1 MKKLYFMGMGM
12 DYDPARDIDMAGSDV
27 GNYRI
32 RTTFHD
38 KNGDIIFVE
47 FGRGYLRENKKVI
60 SSIALRIDFQFNK
73 SVDEDCNKSGIKI
86 DYEKLNQYRYTK
98 KDIVAYLNETFGT
111 EFDDIEVLERRFS
124 KFDCDKYCGDEF
136 TPNYEEIEQAKKI
149 YKYFYKYEKEV
160 RGKEYPNHSAYFD
173 GDVFKV
179 LIHYNCYNDYV
190 IIDNVFEYDFNY
202 QPPAKETLDAA
213 VEEWNAKYK
222 KK

>member
-12 DYDPARDIDMAGSDV
+12 DYDPAKEIDMAGSDV

-32 RTTFHD
+32 RTRFND

-47 FGRGYLRENKKVI
+47 FGRGYLRENGKVI
-60 SSIALRIDFQFNK
+60 SSIALCVDHQFNWTIDENENG
-73 SVDEDCNKSGIKI
+73 SHIVVDREQLKK
-86 DYEKLNQYRYTK
+86 YRYTK

-111 EFDDIEVLERRFS
+111 EFDDIEVLDVRYS
-124 KFDCDKYCGDEF
+124 KFDCHKYCGDEF

-149 YKYFYKYEKEV
+149 YQYFYKYEKEV

-190 IIDNVFEYDFNY
+190 LIDNVFEYDFNY

-213 VEEWNAKYK
+213 VAEWNARYNK
-222 KK
+222 

>member
-1 MKKLYFMGMGM
+1 MKKLYFMGMGC

-38 KNGDIIFVE
+38 KKGDVIFVE
-47 FGRGYLRENKKVI
+47 FGRGYLRENGKVI
-60 SSIALRIDFQFNK
+60 SSIALR
-73 SVDEDCNKSGIKI
+73 VDYQYNRTESEDCNLSSIKI
-86 DYEKLNQYRYTK
+86 NYEKLNKYRYTK

-111 EFDDIEVLERRFS
+111 EFEDIEVLDRCYS
-124 KFDCDKYCGDEF
+124 KFDCYKYCGDEF
-136 TPNYEEIEQAKKI
+136 IPNYEEIEQAKKI
-149 YKYFYKYEKEV
+149 YQYFYDYEKEV
-160 RGKEYPNHSAYFD
+160 RGKKYPNHSAYFD

-190 IIDNVFEYDFNY
+190 IIDDVIKYDFNY

-213 VEEWNAKYK
+213 VAKLNARYK
-222 KK
+222 K